1 MIRVSLQGLKQLCE
15 TNLVELK
22 FIRRNK
28 TTDKFPTRRMLCTRD
43 MRIIDSDIGRKV
55 FNFTPPKG
63 SPPYDAIPKNLLTVF
78 DIIYQDWRNIPVES
92 VVVLVAVP
100 TNPQKKFWEYFDT
113 RLRNMTKTQKKDFI
127 NK

>member
-28 TTDKFPTRRMLCTRD
+28 TADKFPTRRMLCTRD

-63 SPPYDAIPKNLLTVF
+63 SPPYDPIPKNLLTVF

-92 VVVLVAVP
+92 VAVLVAVP

-113 RLRNMTKTQKKDFI
+113 RLRNMTKTEKKNFI

>member
-1 MIRVSLQGLKQLCE
+1 MIRVSLQGLRNLCE

-22 FIRRNK
+22 FIRRVK
-28 TTDKFPTRRMLCTRD
+28 LTDRLPTRRMLCTRD
-43 MRIIDSDIGRKV
+43 LRLLDSDLGRKA
-55 FNFTPPKG
+55 FNFKLPQHP
-63 SPPYDAIPKNLLTVF
+63 PPYDAVSKNLLTVF

-92 VVVLVAVP
+92 VAVLVAVP

-113 RLRNMTKTQKKDFI
+113 RLRTMTKTQKSDFI

>member
-1 MIRVSLQGLKQLCE
+1 MIRVSLQGLRQLCE

-28 TTDKFPTRRMLCTRD
+28 TADKFPTRRMLCTRD
-43 MRIIDSDIGRKV
+43 MRILESDLGRKT
-55 FNFTPPKG
+55 FNYTSPKG
-63 SPPYDAIPKNLLTVF
+63 NPPYDPIPKNLLTVF
-78 DIIYQDWRNIPVES
+78 DIIYQDWRNIPFES
-92 VVVLVAVP
+92 VAVLVAVP

-113 RLRNMTKTQKKDFI
+113 RLRNMTKTQKSDFI